1 MNLSYTITRTDDR
14 EAQRI
19 YYSWLAPTS
28 WVSRVGTPFGLTALG
43 LGIYAYV
50 THNLGLAFSLFGCWL
65 FLLVKVTLPQFL
77 RVRFGSSKNLNCHFE
92 VDIGDHGMIFSGSGD
107 DRSLQWTDFRKYCET
122 SHQFLLLSS
131 IRSVFIIPKRILSD
145 SQTAEL
151 RQILSCKLPQ
161 IIFRTGTHALRHVF
175 SMTVLGIM
183 GFVFFGGIIERAG
196 QGLLQP
202 LSFFHSPPQ
211 TVHLRYPPAVRASQL
226 RGEGRI
232 FLIPFGT
239 AGVLITPALLQYYR
253 DTYGL
258 ALELKPTLPVPE
270 WTRDKPRN
278 QLIAEELVEA
288 MKSAYPELTRD
299 PRNVMIGL
307 TDEDLYITD
316 LDWEFALNYRS
327 PLGGVVISA
336 SRLSPVFYGDP
347 PDPDLVSRRL
357 RKLLTKNIGASFYHL
372 SLNSNPAS
380 VLYDDV
386 ETMTTL
392 DRMAETYNVVDV
404 QAQHDPRDL
413 GTYPCL
419 IVRHYLSAGKQRPD
433 AVSLGGCSSTHGQT
447 DLEVLD
453 LDLSDQ
459 LVLSRRTDFF
469 VPGKLPLELSR
480 VIRTNDARSRAY
492 GVGGNHNLNI
502 FPVGNRWPFTWIDLI
517 FEDGGRLHYSRVNWG
532 AAYWDAEYR
541 VQSTISD
548 FYSSSLRW
556 KWPGWQLQRHDGR
569 TYIFPDGDRIQRPE
583 QAALIEVSDRDGN
596 TLHLN
601 RVRSGNLGSA
611 DANDGR
617 WIHLQYDQQGRIIAG
632 QDSQGWT
639 MSYQY
644 SRDGYLERVE
654 DGDHRVMD
662 YGHDAAQH
670 LNSLSVNGVP
680 VWKLAFDGAGRITE
694 LMVGKDECYRFSY
707 QLDRSGAVTEI
718 TVTEPSQHVFR
729 IAVDKGHYELLDF
742 PSSIH

>member
-19 YYSWLAPTS
+19 YYSWLAPSS
-28 WVSRVGTPFGLTALG
+28 WISRLGTPFGLTALG

-50 THNLGLAFSLFGCWL
+50 THNLGLAFSLFGCCL
-65 FLLVKVTLPQFL
+65 LLLVKVSLPQFL
-77 RVRFGSSKNLNCHFE
+77 RSHFGTSKNLNRHFE
-92 VDIGDHGMIFSGSGD
+92 IDVGDHGIIFRGSGD
-107 DRSLQWTDFRKYCET
+107 DRSLRWTDFRKYCET
-122 SHQFLLLSS
+122 PQQFLLLSS
-131 IRSVFIIPKRILSD
+131 AVFIIPKRILND

-151 RQILSCKLPQ
+151 RQLLSRKLPP
-161 IIFRTGTHALRHVF
+161 IVLRTGTLALRHVL

-183 GFVFFGGIIERAG
+183 AFVFFGGTIQRAG

-202 LSFFHSPPQ
+202 LSLFLSPSQ
-211 TVHLRYPPAVRASQL
+211 AVHLRYLPAAPTNQL
-226 RGEGRI
+226 RGEGRV

-239 AGVLITPALLQYYR
+239 AGPLITPALLQYYK
-253 DTYGL
+253 DTYGF

-270 WTRDKPRN
+270 WARDRPRN
-278 QLIAEELVEA
+278 QLVAEELVEA
-288 MKSAYPELTRD
+288 MKAAYPELARD
-299 PRNVMIGL
+299 RRNVLIGL
-307 TDEDLYITD
+307 TDEDVYITV
-316 LDWEFALNYRS
+316 LDWQFALNYRS

-336 SRLSPVFYGDP
+336 ARLNPMFYGDP
-347 PDPDLVSRRL
+347 PDPALVSTRL
-357 RKLLTKNIGASFYHL
+357 RKLLTKNIGATFYHL

-392 DRMAETYNVVDV
+392 DGMAETYNVADV
-404 QAQHDPRDL
+404 RAQRDPRDL

-419 IVRHYLSAGKQRPD
+419 IVRHYLSAEKQRPD

-447 DLEVLD
+447 SLEVLN

-459 LVLSRRTDFF
+459 LVLSRRTDFYI
-469 VPGKLPLELSR
+469 PGKLPLELSR
-480 VIRTNDARSRAY
+480 VIRTNDARPRAF
-492 GVGGNHNLNI
+492 GVGGNHSLNI
-502 FPVGNRWPFTWIDLI
+502 FPVGNRWPFTWIDVIL
-517 FEDGGRLHYSRVNWG
+517 EDGGRLHYSRVNWG

-556 KWPGWQLQRHDGR
+556 KWPGWRLQRLDGR
-569 TYIFPDGDRIQRPE
+569 TYIFPDGDGVQRPE
-583 QAALIEVSDRDGN
+583 QAALIEVSGRDGN

-601 RVRSGNLGSA
+601 RVRSGDLASV

-617 WIHLQYDQQGRIIAG
+617 WIHLQYDQQGRITAG
-632 QDSQGWT
+632 QDSQGCT

-644 SRDGYLERVE
+644 SRDGYLEKVE
-654 DGDHRVMD
+654 DGNHRVMD
-662 YGHDAAQH
+662 YGHDASH
-670 LNSLSVNGVP
+670 RLNSLSVNGVL
-680 VWKLAFDGAGRITE
+680 VWKLDFDRAGHIAE
-694 LMVGKDECYRFSY
+694 LIVGNHEPYRFSY
-707 QLDRSGAVTEI
+707 QLDRSGAVSEI

-729 IAVDKGHYELLDF
+729 IVAYQGRYKLLDF

>member
-1 MNLSYTITRTDDR
+1 
-14 EAQRI
+14 
-19 YYSWLAPTS
+19 
-28 WVSRVGTPFGLTALG
+28 
-43 LGIYAYV
+43 
-50 THNLGLAFSLFGCWL
+50 
-65 FLLVKVTLPQFL
+65 
-77 RVRFGSSKNLNCHFE
+77 
-92 VDIGDHGMIFSGSGD
+92 
-107 DRSLQWTDFRKYCET
+107 
-122 SHQFLLLSS
+122 
-131 IRSVFIIPKRILSD
+131 
-145 SQTAEL
+145 
-151 RQILSCKLPQ
+151 
-161 IIFRTGTHALRHVF
+161 
-175 SMTVLGIM
+175 MTVLGIM
-183 GFVFFGGIIERAG
+183 GFVFFGGTIQRGE
-196 QGLLQP
+196 QELLRP
-202 LSFFHSPPQ
+202 LALFHSPPQ
-211 TVHLRYPPAVRASQL
+211 IVHLRYLPAAPAGQL
-226 RGEGRI
+226 RGEGHI

-239 AGVLITPALLQYYR
+239 AGPLITPALTQYYR

-258 ALELKPTLPVPE
+258 ALELRPTLAVPE
-270 WTRDKPRN
+270 WTRDRPRK

-288 MKSAYPELTRD
+288 MKAAYPELARD
-299 PRNVMIGL
+299 PRNLLIGL
-307 TDEDLYITD
+307 TVEDLYITD

-336 SRLSPVFYGDP
+336 ARLDPVFYGDP
-347 PDPDLVSRRL
+347 PDPALASRRL

-392 DRMAETYNVVDV
+392 DGMAETYNVADV
-404 QAQHDPRDL
+404 RAQRDPGDL

-419 IVRHYLSAGKQRPD
+419 IVRHYLSTEKQRPD

-447 DLEVLD
+447 DLEALN

-459 LVLSRRTDFF
+459 LVLSRRTDFYM
-469 VPGKLPLELSR
+469 PGKLPLELSR
-480 VIRTNDARSRAY
+480 VIRTNDARPRAY
-492 GVGGNHNLNI
+492 GVGGNHSLNI

-517 FEDGGRLHYSRVNWG
+517 LEDGGRLHYSRMNWG

-569 TYIFPDGDRIQRPE
+569 TYIFPDGDRAQRPE
-583 QAALIEVSDRDGN
+583 QAALVELSDRDGN
-596 TLHLN
+596 TLHLD
-601 RVRSGNLGSA
+601 RVQSGNLASV

-617 WIHLQYDQQGRIIAG
+617 WIHLQYDPQGRITAG
-632 QDSQGWT
+632 QDSQGWA

-644 SRDGYLERVE
+644 SRDGYLEKVE

-662 YGHDAAQH
+662 YGHDAARH
-670 LNSLSVNGVP
+670 LNSLSVNGVL
-680 VWKLAFDGAGRITE
+680 VWKLDFDGAGRIAE
-694 LMVGKDECYRFSY
+694 LIVGNHECYRFSY
-707 QLDRSGAVTEI
+707 QLDRSGALMEI

-729 IAVDKGHYELLDF
+729 IAAYKGHYKLLDF